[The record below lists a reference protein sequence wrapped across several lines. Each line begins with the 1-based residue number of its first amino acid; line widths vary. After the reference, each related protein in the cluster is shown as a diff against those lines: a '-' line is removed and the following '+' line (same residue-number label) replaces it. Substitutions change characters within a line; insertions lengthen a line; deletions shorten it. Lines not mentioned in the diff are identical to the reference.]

1 MTHTPIPYSL
11 LAARALLGMMLS
23 LPFLQPLH
31 SMPIPSFYSE
41 CLALVLG
48 LLASL
53 LCLPALLSG
62 RERVLHIPMIMNL
75 PLAMFAVIALQVL
88 LGKFVYLSSAV
99 MVVAML
105 LWVAC
110 VMLAF
115 SVVAQQFSTPALL
128 QHLAKWLMLGA
139 LVSALFGILQSV
151 GIAPYLPG
159 LVIESQ
165 AGSGVYGNLAQ
176 QNHFATYLACG
187 FVASLYLNQQS
198 QLRWHSTAIIAAV
211 LLLGLFLSGSRSVIL
226 YLLVCGIWFGKG
238 LLHRLRL
245 AQGRSLVWLAAGIFL
260 LALVWMFN
268 ANWGAAHI
276 QRYVYWSETIGARV
290 FLWRHALSMW
300 LQAPLLGVGWDSF
313 AHQLVEQ
320 IGQAQQVNRW
330 GVDQYAHNVILQ
342 LAAVAGLV
350 GVLAL
355 LLPVVSLLRRLSRA
369 GVQAHQQ
376 VALVVLTIL
385 GIHSLLEQPL
395 YYSYFLGL
403 AACMLVC
410 VESGYWQVRLGL
422 SGWIASAVLLGALVL
437 SVQTVF
443 DYRALEGHFVVDDTT
458 ANGLTE
464 QQVFALHERSFF
476 PAIVETIY
484 PQLFVPHSA
493 SAQAKLE
500 LNTRLMHHA
509 PLADTEFRQAALL
522 AEAGEFAAAERRL
535 TIAAYAY
542 PAQLELYTQR
552 FAILAHNEPEKYE
565 RLAQA
570 ARKLQSLLVQR

>member
-1 MTHTPIPYSL
+1 MKPSSTAFSL
-11 LAARALLGMMLS
+11 LCARALLGMMLS

-31 SMPIPSFYSE
+31 SLPIPSFYSE
-41 CLALVLG
+41 CLALILG

-53 LCLPALLSG
+53 LCLPTLLSG
-62 RERVLHIPMIMNL
+62 RERVLRIPMIVSL
-75 PLAMFAVIALQVL
+75 PLALFAVIVMQAL
-88 LGKFVYLSSAV
+88 LGKFIYLSSAV
-99 MVVAML
+99 MVMAML

-110 VMLAF
+110 VMMAC
-115 SVVAQQFSTPALL
+115 SVVAQQSSVPALL

-139 LVSALFGILQSV
+139 LVSALFGVLQSV

-159 LVIESQ
+159 LVIEPQ
-165 AGSGVYGNLAQ
+165 PGSGVYGNLAQ

-187 FVASLYLNQQS
+187 FAASLYLYQQG
-198 QLRWHSTAIIAAV
+198 QLRWHSMTIIAAV

-226 YLLVCGIWFGKG
+226 YLLVCGVWFGKG
-238 LLHRLRL
+238 RLQRLRL
-245 AQGRSLVWLAAGIFL
+245 ANWRSLVWLVAGIFL

-268 ANWGAAHI
+268 SNWGAAHI
-276 QRYVYWSETIGARV
+276 QRYVYLSETIGARL
-290 FLWRHALSMW
+290 FLWKHACLMW

-320 IGQAQQVNRW
+320 IGQARQVNRW

-355 LLPVVSLLRRLSRA
+355 LLPVASLLRRLWRA
-369 GVQAHQQ
+369 GVQAHQH
-376 VALVVLTIL
+376 VALAVLTIL

-410 VESGYWQVRLGL
+410 VESGYWQVRLKL
-422 SGWIASAVLLGALVL
+422 SAWIASAALLCAVVL

-443 DYRALEGHFVVDDTT
+443 DYRALEGHFVEDGTA

-464 QQVFALHERSFF
+464 QQIIALHERSFF

-509 PLADTEFRQAALL
+509 PLADTEFRHAALL

-535 TIAAYAY
+535 SIAAYAY
-542 PAQLELYTQR
+542 PEQLELYAQR
-552 FAILAHNEPEKYE
+552 FAILAHNEPEKYAG
-565 RLAQA
+565 LAKA
-570 ARKLQSLLVQR
+570 AHDLKPLLVQK